1 MFYKETV
8 MEKELLDAIS
18 NIKSNKDKMLEYDET
33 KTKNALILKI
43 LSLLGWDAF
52 NVDECVPY
60 MKHS

>member
-1 MFYKETV
+1 